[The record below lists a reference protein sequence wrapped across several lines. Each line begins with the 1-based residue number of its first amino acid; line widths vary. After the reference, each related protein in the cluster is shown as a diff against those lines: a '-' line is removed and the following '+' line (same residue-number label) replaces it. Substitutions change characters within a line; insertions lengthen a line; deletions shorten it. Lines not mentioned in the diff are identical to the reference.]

1 MNKSI
6 LDKKSPSILEIEE
19 RMSNPDVRGWLDTDG
34 TYREA
39 LQIPVSHGE
48 VLDRLTIL
56 ELKVTYIK
64 DEKKLKDVNRE
75 LEFVERIWRD
85 NVVAEDKLDKLYVE
99 LKEVNEELWGVE
111 EQIRALLSERRTAHL
126 ARDVIRLNDLRS
138 AIRQNVNE
146 LLGSVIVETKSY

>member
-1 MNKSI
+1 
-6 LDKKSPSILEIEE
+6 
-19 RMSNPDVRGWLDTDG
+19 MSNPDVRGWLDTDG

-48 VLDRLTIL
+48 VLDRFTIL

-85 NVVAEDKLDKLYVE
+85 NVVATDKLDKLYVE

-111 EQIRALLSERRTAHL
+111 EQIRACVTEDL

-138 AIRQNVNE
+138 AIRQDVNE
-146 LLGSVIVETKSY
+146 LLGSVIVEVKSY